1 MNKNFRVEII
11 DIGIAV
17 FVMLST
23 IIIVGVI
30 EKNSLQIWD
39 HYATMQPPTSTL
51 TWLRWGLGDISEAQF
66 YKSELA
72 SFGLFVGAGIAYYFS
87 KMRSKWQGF
96 QLSYGTGLFPWILLS
111 SSLSLILSNIIWGWT
126 LTESNS
132 WQPTFVTFVSL
143 PAATVLM
150 YGRGFKIA
158 MIGAVAGALLV
169 TPSSLI
175 IVNYVSVSLNLPSI
189 IGNVLGMAIGSL
201 IAFIIFK
208 KFNLKCLVKETETIK
223 EEPIEAVK
231 KIEKKEKE
239 EKKIETKDANLFWV
253 VRRTLADF
261 SESQFIANE
270 WAGLGLIMG
279 ALLAIYLNPFSIS
292 YGSGLIGSILISQML
307 AALLAVILWKSKW
320 EKYGWYPTY
329 IPISSVAPVS
339 VLVFDGS
346 LISIILGAFIGACV
360 APPLAAFISK
370 KLPKYQHPYIGNVIS
385 MAITSLLAMGTIH
398 LVS

>member
-1 MNKNFRVEII
+1 MKKNYRIEIV
-11 DIGIAV
+11 IAAL
-17 FVMLST
+17 VMLST
-23 IIIVGVI
+23 IIIVGVV
-30 EKNSLQIWD
+30 EKYSLQIWD
-39 HYATMQPPTSTL
+39 NYATMQPPTSTL
-51 TWLRWGLGDISEAQF
+51 TWLRWGLGDVSEAQF

-72 SFGLFVGAGIAYYFS
+72 SLGLFVGAGIAYYFS
-87 KMRSKWQGF
+87 KMHSKWQGF

-126 LTESNS
+126 LIESNS

-158 MIGAVAGALLV
+158 IIGAVAGALFV

-175 IVNYVSVSLNLPSI
+175 IVNYVCVPLNLPSI

-201 IAFIIFK
+201 IAFILFK
-208 KFNLKCLVKETETIK
+208 KFNLSCLVKQTK
-223 EEPIEAVK
+223 KQEPIE
-231 KIEKKEKE
+231 EEKE
-239 EKKIETKDANLFWV
+239 IEQKEIEPKATNPFWV
-253 VRRTLADF
+253 VRRALADF

-270 WAGLGLIMG
+270 WAGLGLIIG
-279 ALLAIYLNPFSIS
+279 ALLAIYLNPLSIS
-292 YGSGLIGSILISQML
+292 YGSGLIGNILISQML
-307 AALLAVILWKSKW
+307 AALTAVILWKSKW

-339 VLVFDGS
+339 VLVFGGS
-346 LISIILGAFIGACV
+346 LSSIILGAFIGACV

-370 KLPKYQHPYIGNVIS
+370 KLPKYQHPYIGNVVS
-385 MAITSLLAMGTIH
+385 MAITSLLALGTIH

>member
-1 MNKNFRVEII
+1 MI
-11 DIGIAV
+11 DIVIAAL
-17 FVMLST
+17 VMLST
-23 IIIVGVI
+23 IIIVGVV
-30 EKNSLQIWD
+30 EKYSLQIWD
-39 HYATMQPPTSTL
+39 NYATMQPPTSTL
-51 TWLRWGLGDISEAQF
+51 TWLRWGLGDVSEAQF

-72 SFGLFVGAGIAYYFS
+72 SLGLLVGAGIAYYFS

-111 SSLSLILSNIIWGWT
+111 SSLSLILSNIIWRWT
-126 LTESNS
+126 LIESNS

-158 MIGAVAGALLV
+158 IIGAVAGALFV

-175 IVNYVSVSLNLPSI
+175 IVNYVCVPLNLPSI

-201 IAFIIFK
+201 IAFLIFK
-208 KFNLKCLVKETETIK
+208 KFNLSCLVKQTETK
-223 EEPIEAVK
+223 NQEPIE
-231 KIEKKEKE
+231 EEKE
-239 EKKIETKDANLFWV
+239 IEEKEIEPKATHSFWV
-253 VRRTLADF
+253 VRRALADF

-270 WAGLGLIMG
+270 WAGLGLIIG
-279 ALLAIYLNPFSIS
+279 ALLAIYLNPLSIS
-292 YGSGLIGSILISQML
+292 YGSGLIGNILISQML
-307 AALLAVILWKSKW
+307 AALTAVILWKSKW

-339 VLVFDGS
+339 VLVFGGS
-346 LISIILGAFIGACV
+346 LSSIILGAFIGACV

-370 KLPKYQHPYIGNVIS
+370 KLPKYQHPYIGNVVS
-385 MAITSLLAMGTIH
+385 MAITSLLALGTIH

>member
-1 MNKNFRVEII
+1 MI
-11 DIGIAV
+11 DIVIAAL
-17 FVMLST
+17 VMLST
-23 IIIVGVI
+23 IIIVGVV
-30 EKNSLQIWD
+30 EKYSLQIWD
-39 HYATMQPPTSTL
+39 NYATMQPPTSTL
-51 TWLRWGLGDISEAQF
+51 TWLRWGLGDVSEAQF

-72 SFGLFVGAGIAYYFS
+72 SLGLFVGAGIAYYFS

-126 LTESNS
+126 LIESNS

-158 MIGAVAGALLV
+158 IIGAVAGALFV

-175 IVNYVSVSLNLPSI
+175 IVNYVCVPLNLPSI

-201 IAFIIFK
+201 IAFLIFK
-208 KFNLKCLVKETETIK
+208 KFNLSCLGKQTETK
-223 EEPIEAVK
+223 KQEPIE
-231 KIEKKEKE
+231 EEKE
-239 EKKIETKDANLFWV
+239 IEPKATNPFWV
-253 VRRTLADF
+253 VRRALADF

-270 WAGLGLIMG
+270 WAGLGLIIG
-279 ALLAIYLNPFSIS
+279 ALLAIYLNPLSIS
-292 YGSGLIGSILISQML
+292 YGSGLIGNILISQML
-307 AALLAVILWKSKW
+307 AALTAVILWKSKW

-339 VLVFDGS
+339 VLVFGGS
-346 LISIILGAFIGACV
+346 LSSIILGAFIGACV
-360 APPLAAFISK
+360 APPLAAFISN
-370 KLPKYQHPYIGNVIS
+370 KLPKYQHPYIGNVVS
-385 MAITSLLAMGTIH
+385 MAITSLLALGTIH

>member
-1 MNKNFRVEII
+1 MI
-11 DIGIAV
+11 DIVIAAL
-17 FVMLST
+17 VMLST
-23 IIIVGVI
+23 IIIVGVV
-30 EKNSLQIWD
+30 EKSSLQIWD
-39 HYATMQPPTSTL
+39 NYATMQPPTSTL
-51 TWLRWGLGDISEAQF
+51 TWLRWGLGDVSEAQF

-72 SFGLFVGAGIAYYFS
+72 SLGLLVGAGIAYYFS

-126 LTESNS
+126 LIESNS

-158 MIGAVAGALLV
+158 IIGAVAGALFV

-175 IVNYVSVSLNLPSI
+175 IVNYVCVPLNLPSI

-201 IAFIIFK
+201 IAFILFK
-208 KFNLKCLVKETETIK
+208 KFNLSCLVKQTK
-223 EEPIEAVK
+223 KQEPIE
-231 KIEKKEKE
+231 EEKE
-239 EKKIETKDANLFWV
+239 IEPKATNPFWV
-253 VRRTLADF
+253 VRRALADF

-270 WAGLGLIMG
+270 WAGLGLIIG
-279 ALLAIYLNPFSIS
+279 ALLAIYLNPLSIS
-292 YGSGLIGSILISQML
+292 YGSGLIGNILISQML
-307 AALLAVILWKSKW
+307 AALTAVILWKSKW

-339 VLVFDGS
+339 VLVFGGS
-346 LISIILGAFIGACV
+346 LSSIILGAFIGACV

-370 KLPKYQHPYIGNVIS
+370 KLPKYQHPYIGNVVS
-385 MAITSLLAMGTIH
+385 MAITSLLALGTIH

>member
-1 MNKNFRVEII
+1 MKKNYRIEIV
-11 DIGIAV
+11 IAAL
-17 FVMLST
+17 VMLST
-23 IIIVGVI
+23 IIIVGVV
-30 EKNSLQIWD
+30 EKYSLQIWD
-39 HYATMQPPTSTL
+39 NYATMQPPTSTL
-51 TWLRWGLGDISEAQF
+51 TWLRWGLGDVSEAQF

-72 SFGLFVGAGIAYYFS
+72 SLGLFVGAGIAYYFS

-126 LTESNS
+126 LIESNS

-158 MIGAVAGALLV
+158 IIGAVAGALFV

-175 IVNYVSVSLNLPSI
+175 IVNYVCVPLNLPSI

-201 IAFIIFK
+201 IAFILFK
-208 KFNLKCLVKETETIK
+208 KFNLSCLVKQTK
-223 EEPIEAVK
+223 KQEPIE
-231 KIEKKEKE
+231 EEKE
-239 EKKIETKDANLFWV
+239 IEEKEIEPKATHSFWV
-253 VRRTLADF
+253 VRRALADF

-270 WAGLGLIMG
+270 WAGLGLIIG
-279 ALLAIYLNPFSIS
+279 ALLAIYLNPLSIS
-292 YGSGLIGSILISQML
+292 YGSGLIGNILISQML
-307 AALLAVILWKSKW
+307 AALTAVILWKSKW

-339 VLVFDGS
+339 VLVFGGS
-346 LISIILGAFIGACV
+346 LSSIILGAFIGACV

-370 KLPKYQHPYIGNVIS
+370 KLPKYQHPYIGNVVS
-385 MAITSLLAMGTIH
+385 MAITSLLALGTIH

>member
-1 MNKNFRVEII
+1 MKKNYRIEMI
-11 DIGIAV
+11 DIVIAAL
-17 FVMLST
+17 VMLST
-23 IIIVGVI
+23 IIIVGVV
-30 EKNSLQIWD
+30 EKYSLQIWD
-39 HYATMQPPTSTL
+39 NYATMQPPTSTL
-51 TWLRWGLGDISEAQF
+51 TWLRWGLGDVSEAQF

-72 SFGLFVGAGIAYYFS
+72 SLGLFVGAGIAYYFS

-126 LTESNS
+126 LIESNS

-158 MIGAVAGALLV
+158 IIGAVAGALFV

-175 IVNYVSVSLNLPSI
+175 IVNYVCVPLNLPSI

-201 IAFIIFK
+201 IAFILFK
-208 KFNLKCLVKETETIK
+208 KFNLSCLVKQTK
-223 EEPIEAVK
+223 KQEPIE
-231 KIEKKEKE
+231 EEKE
-239 EKKIETKDANLFWV
+239 IEEKEIEPKATNPFWV
-253 VRRTLADF
+253 VRRALADF

-270 WAGLGLIMG
+270 WAGLGLIIG
-279 ALLAIYLNPFSIS
+279 ALLAIYLNPLSIS
-292 YGSGLIGSILISQML
+292 YGSGLIGNILISQML
-307 AALLAVILWKSKW
+307 AALTAVILWKSKW

-339 VLVFDGS
+339 VLVFGGS
-346 LISIILGAFIGACV
+346 LSSIILGAFIGACV

-370 KLPKYQHPYIGNVIS
+370 KLPKYQHPYIGNVVS
-385 MAITSLLAMGTIH
+385 MAITSLLALGTIH

>member
-1 MNKNFRVEII
+1 MKKNYRIEMI
-11 DIGIAV
+11 DIVIAAL
-17 FVMLST
+17 VMLST
-23 IIIVGVI
+23 IIIVGVV
-30 EKNSLQIWD
+30 EKYSLQIWD
-39 HYATMQPPTSTL
+39 NYATMQPPTSTL
-51 TWLRWGLGDISEAQF
+51 TWLRWGLGDVSEAQF

-72 SFGLFVGAGIAYYFS
+72 SLGLFVGAGIAYYFS

-126 LTESNS
+126 LIESNS

-158 MIGAVAGALLV
+158 IIGAVAGALFV

-175 IVNYVSVSLNLPSI
+175 IVNYVCVPLNLPSI

-201 IAFIIFK
+201 IAFLIFK
-208 KFNLKCLVKETETIK
+208 KFNLSCLVKQTETK
-223 EEPIEAVK
+223 KQEPIE
-231 KIEKKEKE
+231 EEKE
-239 EKKIETKDANLFWV
+239 IEPKATHSFWV
-253 VRRTLADF
+253 VRRALADF

-270 WAGLGLIMG
+270 WAGLGLIIG
-279 ALLAIYLNPFSIS
+279 ALLAIYLNPLSIS
-292 YGSGLIGSILISQML
+292 YGSGLIGNILISQML
-307 AALLAVILWKSKW
+307 AALTAVILWKSKW

-339 VLVFDGS
+339 VLVFGGS
-346 LISIILGAFIGACV
+346 LSSIILGAFIGACV

-370 KLPKYQHPYIGNVIS
+370 KLPKYQHPYIGNVVS
-385 MAITSLLAMGTIH
+385 MAITSLLALGTIH

>member
-1 MNKNFRVEII
+1 MI
-11 DIGIAV
+11 DIVIAAL
-17 FVMLST
+17 VMLST
-23 IIIVGVI
+23 IIIVGVV
-30 EKNSLQIWD
+30 EKYSLQIWD
-39 HYATMQPPTSTL
+39 NYATMQPPTSTL
-51 TWLRWGLGDISEAQF
+51 TWLRWGLGDVSEAQF

-72 SFGLFVGAGIAYYFS
+72 SLGLFVGAGIAYYFS

-126 LTESNS
+126 LIESNS

-158 MIGAVAGALLV
+158 IIGTVAGALFV

-175 IVNYVSVSLNLPSI
+175 IVNYVCVPLNLPSI

-201 IAFIIFK
+201 IAFLIFK
-208 KFNLKCLVKETETIK
+208 KFNLSCLVKQTETK
-223 EEPIEAVK
+223 KQEPIE
-231 KIEKKEKE
+231 EEKE
-239 EKKIETKDANLFWV
+239 IEPKATNPFWV
-253 VRRTLADF
+253 VRRALADF

-270 WAGLGLIMG
+270 WAGLGLIIG
-279 ALLAIYLNPFSIS
+279 ALLAIYLNPLSIS
-292 YGSGLIGSILISQML
+292 YGSGLIGNILISQML
-307 AALLAVILWKSKW
+307 AALTAVILWKSKW

-339 VLVFDGS
+339 VLVFGGS
-346 LISIILGAFIGACV
+346 LSSIILGAFIGACV

-370 KLPKYQHPYIGNVIS
+370 KLPKYQHPYIGNVVS
-385 MAITSLLAMGTIH
+385 MAITSLLALGTIH

>member
-1 MNKNFRVEII
+1 MKKNYRIEMI
-11 DIGIAV
+11 DIVIAAL
-17 FVMLST
+17 VMLST
-23 IIIVGVI
+23 IIIVGVV
-30 EKNSLQIWD
+30 EKSSLQIWD
-39 HYATMQPPTSTL
+39 NYATMQPPTSTL
-51 TWLRWGLGDISEAQF
+51 TWLRWGLGDVSEAQF

-72 SFGLFVGAGIAYYFS
+72 SLGLLVGAGIAYYFS

-126 LTESNS
+126 LIESNS

-158 MIGAVAGALLV
+158 IIGAVAGALFV

-175 IVNYVSVSLNLPSI
+175 IVNYVCVPLNLPSI

-201 IAFIIFK
+201 IAFLIFK
-208 KFNLKCLVKETETIK
+208 KFNLSCLVKQTKKQESI
-223 EEPIEAVK
+223 EE
-231 KIEKKEKE
+231 EKE
-239 EKKIETKDANLFWV
+239 IEEKEIEPKATHSFWV
-253 VRRTLADF
+253 VRRALADF

-270 WAGLGLIMG
+270 WAGLGLIIG
-279 ALLAIYLNPFSIS
+279 ALLAIYLNPLSIS
-292 YGSGLIGSILISQML
+292 YGSGLIGNILISQML
-307 AALLAVILWKSKW
+307 AALTAVILWKSKW

-339 VLVFDGS
+339 VLVFGGS
-346 LISIILGAFIGACV
+346 LSSIILGAFIGACV
-360 APPLAAFISK
+360 APPLAAFISN
-370 KLPKYQHPYIGNVIS
+370 KLPKYQHPYIGNVVS
-385 MAITSLLAMGTIH
+385 MAITSLLALGTIH
-398 LVS
+398 LVF

>member
-1 MNKNFRVEII
+1 MI
-11 DIGIAV
+11 DIVIAAL
-17 FVMLST
+17 VMLST
-23 IIIVGVI
+23 IIIVGVV
-30 EKNSLQIWD
+30 EKYSLQIWD
-39 HYATMQPPTSTL
+39 NYATMQPPTSTL
-51 TWLRWGLGDISEAQF
+51 TWLRWGLGDVSEAQF

-72 SFGLFVGAGIAYYFS
+72 SLGLFVGAGIAYYFS

-126 LTESNS
+126 LIESNS

-158 MIGAVAGALLV
+158 IIGAVAGALFV

-175 IVNYVSVSLNLPSI
+175 IVNYVCVPLNLPSI

-201 IAFIIFK
+201 IAFLIFK
-208 KFNLKCLVKETETIK
+208 KFNLSCLVKQTETK
-223 EEPIEAVK
+223 KQEPIE
-231 KIEKKEKE
+231 EEKE
-239 EKKIETKDANLFWV
+239 IEPKATNPFWV
-253 VRRTLADF
+253 VRRALADF

-270 WAGLGLIMG
+270 WAGLGLIIG
-279 ALLAIYLNPFSIS
+279 ALLAIYLNPLSIS
-292 YGSGLIGSILISQML
+292 YGSGLIGNILISQML
-307 AALLAVILWKSKW
+307 AALTAVILWKSKW

-339 VLVFDGS
+339 VLVFGGS
-346 LISIILGAFIGACV
+346 LSSIILGAFIGACV

-370 KLPKYQHPYIGNVIS
+370 KLPKYQHPYIGNVVS
-385 MAITSLLAMGTIH
+385 MAITSLLALGTIH

>member
-1 MNKNFRVEII
+1 MKKNYRIEMI
-11 DIGIAV
+11 DIVIAAL
-17 FVMLST
+17 VMLST
-23 IIIVGVI
+23 IIIVGVV
-30 EKNSLQIWD
+30 EKYSLQIWD
-39 HYATMQPPTSTL
+39 NYATMQPPTSTL
-51 TWLRWGLGDISEAQF
+51 TWLRWGLGDVSEAQF

-72 SFGLFVGAGIAYYFS
+72 SLGLFVGAGIAYYFS

-126 LTESNS
+126 LIESNS

-158 MIGAVAGALLV
+158 IIGAVAGALFV

-175 IVNYVSVSLNLPSI
+175 IVNYVCVPLNLPSI

-201 IAFIIFK
+201 IAFLIFK
-208 KFNLKCLVKETETIK
+208 KFNLSCLVKQTETK
-223 EEPIEAVK
+223 KQEPIE
-231 KIEKKEKE
+231 EEKE
-239 EKKIETKDANLFWV
+239 IEPKATNPFWV
-253 VRRTLADF
+253 VRRALADF

-270 WAGLGLIMG
+270 WAGLGLIIG
-279 ALLAIYLNPFSIS
+279 ALLAIYLNPLSIS
-292 YGSGLIGSILISQML
+292 YGSGLIGNILISQML
-307 AALLAVILWKSKW
+307 AALTAVILWKSKW

-339 VLVFDGS
+339 VLVFGGS
-346 LISIILGAFIGACV
+346 LSSIILGAFIGACV

-370 KLPKYQHPYIGNVIS
+370 KLPKYQHPYIGNVVS
-385 MAITSLLAMGTIH
+385 MAITSLLALGTIH

>member
-1 MNKNFRVEII
+1 MI
-11 DIGIAV
+11 DIVIAAL
-17 FVMLST
+17 VMLST
-23 IIIVGVI
+23 IIIVGVV
-30 EKNSLQIWD
+30 EKYSLQIWD
-39 HYATMQPPTSTL
+39 NYATMQPPTSTL
-51 TWLRWGLGDISEAQF
+51 TWLRWGLGDVSEAQF

-72 SFGLFVGAGIAYYFS
+72 SLGLLVGAGIAYYFS

-126 LTESNS
+126 LIESNS

-158 MIGAVAGALLV
+158 IIGAVAGALFV

-175 IVNYVSVSLNLPSI
+175 IVNYVCVPLNLPSI

-201 IAFIIFK
+201 IAFILFK
-208 KFNLKCLVKETETIK
+208 KFNLSCLVKQTK
-223 EEPIEAVK
+223 KQEPIE
-231 KIEKKEKE
+231 EEKE
-239 EKKIETKDANLFWV
+239 IEEKEIEPKATNPFWV
-253 VRRTLADF
+253 VRRALADF

-270 WAGLGLIMG
+270 WAGLGLIIG
-279 ALLAIYLNPFSIS
+279 ALLAIYLNPLSIS
-292 YGSGLIGSILISQML
+292 YGSGLIGNILISQML
-307 AALLAVILWKSKW
+307 AALTAVILWKSKW

-339 VLVFDGS
+339 VLVFGGS
-346 LISIILGAFIGACV
+346 LSSIILGAFIGACV

-370 KLPKYQHPYIGNVIS
+370 KLPKYQHPYIGNVVS
-385 MAITSLLAMGTIH
+385 MAITSLLALGTIH

>member
-1 MNKNFRVEII
+1 MKKNYRIEMI
-11 DIGIAV
+11 DIVIAAL
-17 FVMLST
+17 VMLST
-23 IIIVGVI
+23 IIIVGVV
-30 EKNSLQIWD
+30 EKSSLQIWD
-39 HYATMQPPTSTL
+39 NYATMQPPTSTL
-51 TWLRWGLGDISEAQF
+51 TWLRWGLGDVSEAQF
-66 YKSELA
+66 YKSEFA
-72 SFGLFVGAGIAYYFS
+72 SLGLLVGAGIAYYFS

-126 LTESNS
+126 LIESNS

-158 MIGAVAGALLV
+158 IIGAVAGALFV
-169 TPSSLI
+169 TSSSLI
-175 IVNYVSVSLNLPSI
+175 IVNYVCVPLNLPSI

-201 IAFIIFK
+201 IAFILFK
-208 KFNLKCLVKETETIK
+208 KFNLSCLVKQTK
-223 EEPIEAVK
+223 KQEPIE
-231 KIEKKEKE
+231 EEKE
-239 EKKIETKDANLFWV
+239 IEPKATNPFWV
-253 VRRTLADF
+253 VRRALADF

-270 WAGLGLIMG
+270 WAGLGLIIG
-279 ALLAIYLNPFSIS
+279 ALLAIYLNPLSIS
-292 YGSGLIGSILISQML
+292 YGSGLIGNILISQML
-307 AALLAVILWKSKW
+307 AALMAVILWKSKW

-339 VLVFDGS
+339 VLVFGGS
-346 LISIILGAFIGACV
+346 LSSIILGAFIGACV

-370 KLPKYQHPYIGNVIS
+370 KLPKYQHPYIGNVVS
-385 MAITSLLAMGTIH
+385 MAITSLLALGTIH

>member
-1 MNKNFRVEII
+1 MI
-11 DIGIAV
+11 DIVIAAL
-17 FVMLST
+17 VMLST
-23 IIIVGVI
+23 IIIVGVV
-30 EKNSLQIWD
+30 EKYSLQIWD
-39 HYATMQPPTSTL
+39 NYATMQPPTSTL
-51 TWLRWGLGDISEAQF
+51 TWLRWGLGDVSEAQF

-72 SFGLFVGAGIAYYFS
+72 SLGLFVGAGIAYYFS

-126 LTESNS
+126 LIESNS

-158 MIGAVAGALLV
+158 IIGAVAGALFV

-175 IVNYVSVSLNLPSI
+175 IVNYVCIPLNLPSI

-201 IAFIIFK
+201 IAFILFK
-208 KFNLKCLVKETETIK
+208 KFNLSCLVKQTK
-223 EEPIEAVK
+223 KQEPIE
-231 KIEKKEKE
+231 EEKE
-239 EKKIETKDANLFWV
+239 IEQKEIEPKATNPFWV
-253 VRRTLADF
+253 VRRALADF

-270 WAGLGLIMG
+270 WAGLGLIIG
-279 ALLAIYLNPFSIS
+279 ALLAIYLNPLSIS
-292 YGSGLIGSILISQML
+292 YGSGLIGNILISQML
-307 AALLAVILWKSKW
+307 AALTAVILWKSKW

-339 VLVFDGS
+339 VLVFGGS
-346 LISIILGAFIGACV
+346 LSSIILGAFIGACV

-370 KLPKYQHPYIGNVIS
+370 KLPKYQHPYIGNVVS
-385 MAITSLLAMGTIH
+385 MAITSLLALGTIH

>member
-1 MNKNFRVEII
+1 MI
-11 DIGIAV
+11 DIVIAAL
-17 FVMLST
+17 VMLST
-23 IIIVGVI
+23 IIIVGVV
-30 EKNSLQIWD
+30 EKYSLQIWD
-39 HYATMQPPTSTL
+39 NYATMQPPTSTL
-51 TWLRWGLGDISEAQF
+51 TWLRWGLGDVSEAQF

-72 SFGLFVGAGIAYYFS
+72 SLGLFVGAGIAYYFS

-126 LTESNS
+126 LIESNS

-158 MIGAVAGALLV
+158 IIGAVAGALFV

-175 IVNYVSVSLNLPSI
+175 IVNYVCVPLNLPSI

-201 IAFIIFK
+201 IAFILFK
-208 KFNLKCLVKETETIK
+208 KFNLSCLVKQTK
-223 EEPIEAVK
+223 KQEPIE
-231 KIEKKEKE
+231 EEKE
-239 EKKIETKDANLFWV
+239 IEQKEIEPKATNPFWV
-253 VRRTLADF
+253 VRRALADF

-270 WAGLGLIMG
+270 WAGLGLIIG
-279 ALLAIYLNPFSIS
+279 ALLAIYLNPLSIS
-292 YGSGLIGSILISQML
+292 YGSGLIGNILISQML
-307 AALLAVILWKSKW
+307 AALTAVILWKSKW

-339 VLVFDGS
+339 VLVFGGS
-346 LISIILGAFIGACV
+346 LSSIILGAFIGACV

-370 KLPKYQHPYIGNVIS
+370 KLPKYQHPYIGNVVS
-385 MAITSLLAMGTIH
+385 MAITSLLALGTIH

>member
-1 MNKNFRVEII
+1 MYEEGSMKNYQGI
-11 DIGIAV
+11 DIVLAV
-17 FVMLST
+17 LMMLST
-23 IIIVGVI
+23 IIIVGWI
-30 EKNSLQIWD
+30 ERSSIQVWD
-39 HYATMQPPTSTL
+39 NYLTMQPPTSAL

-72 SFGLFVGAGIAYYFS
+72 SLGLLMGSVIAYFFS
-87 KMRSKWQGF
+87 KFSSKWQGF
-96 QLSYGTGLFPWILLS
+96 KLSYGTGLFPWILFS

-126 LTESNS
+126 IIESNS

-158 MIGAVAGALLV
+158 MIGAVAGALFV

-175 IVNYVSVSLNLPSI
+175 IVNYVCIPLNLPSI

-201 IAFIIFK
+201 IGFIIFK
-208 KFNLKCLVKETETIK
+208 KFNLSCLVQETETK
-223 EEPIEAVK
+223 KQEPIEEE
-231 KIEKKEKE
+231 KIER
-239 EKKIETKDANLFWV
+239 KDTNPFWV
-253 VRRTLADF
+253 VRRALADF

-270 WAGLGLIMG
+270 WAGLGLIIG
-279 ALLAIYLNPFSIS
+279 ALLAIYLNPLSIA
-292 YGSGLIGSILISQML
+292 YGSGLIGNILISQML
-307 AALLAVILWKSKW
+307 AALTAVILWKSKW

-339 VLVFDGS
+339 VLVFGGS
-346 LISIILGAFIGACV
+346 LSSIILGAFIGACV

-385 MAITSLLAMGTIH
+385 MAITSLLALGTIH

>member
-1 MNKNFRVEII
+1 MI
-11 DIGIAV
+11 DIVIAAL
-17 FVMLST
+17 VMLST
-23 IIIVGVI
+23 IIIVGVV
-30 EKNSLQIWD
+30 EKSSLQIWD
-39 HYATMQPPTSTL
+39 NYATMQPPTSTL
-51 TWLRWGLGDISEAQF
+51 TWLRWGLGDVSEAQF
-66 YKSELA
+66 YKSEFA
-72 SFGLFVGAGIAYYFS
+72 SLGLLVGAGIAYYFS

-126 LTESNS
+126 LIESNS

-158 MIGAVAGALLV
+158 IIGAVAGALFV
-169 TPSSLI
+169 TSSSLI
-175 IVNYVSVSLNLPSI
+175 IVNYVCVPLNLPSI

-201 IAFIIFK
+201 IAFILFK
-208 KFNLKCLVKETETIK
+208 KFNLSCLVKQTK
-223 EEPIEAVK
+223 KQEPIE
-231 KIEKKEKE
+231 EEKE
-239 EKKIETKDANLFWV
+239 IEPKATNPFWV
-253 VRRTLADF
+253 VRRALADF

-270 WAGLGLIMG
+270 WAGLGLIIG
-279 ALLAIYLNPFSIS
+279 ALLAIYLNPLSIS
-292 YGSGLIGSILISQML
+292 YGSGLIGNILISQML
-307 AALLAVILWKSKW
+307 AALMAVILWKSKW

-339 VLVFDGS
+339 VLVFGGS
-346 LISIILGAFIGACV
+346 LSSIILGAFIGACV

-370 KLPKYQHPYIGNVIS
+370 KLPKYQHPYIGNVVS
-385 MAITSLLAMGTIH
+385 MAITSLLALGTIH

>member
-1 MNKNFRVEII
+1 MKKNYRIEIV
-11 DIGIAV
+11 IAAL
-17 FVMLST
+17 VMLST
-23 IIIVGVI
+23 IIIVGVV
-30 EKNSLQIWD
+30 EKYSLQIWD
-39 HYATMQPPTSTL
+39 NYATMQPPTSTL
-51 TWLRWGLGDISEAQF
+51 TWLRWGLGDVSEAQF

-72 SFGLFVGAGIAYYFS
+72 SLGLFVGAGIAYYFS

-126 LTESNS
+126 LIESNS

-158 MIGAVAGALLV
+158 IIGAVAGALFV

-175 IVNYVSVSLNLPSI
+175 IVNYVCVPLNLPSI

-201 IAFIIFK
+201 IAFILFK
-208 KFNLKCLVKETETIK
+208 KFNLSCLVKQTK
-223 EEPIEAVK
+223 KQEPIE
-231 KIEKKEKE
+231 EEKE
-239 EKKIETKDANLFWV
+239 IEQKEIEPKATNPFWV
-253 VRRTLADF
+253 VRRALADF

-270 WAGLGLIMG
+270 WAGLGLIIG
-279 ALLAIYLNPFSIS
+279 ALLAIYLNPLSIS
-292 YGSGLIGSILISQML
+292 YGSGLIGNILISQML
-307 AALLAVILWKSKW
+307 AALTAVILWKSKW

-339 VLVFDGS
+339 VLVFGGS
-346 LISIILGAFIGACV
+346 LSSIILGAFIGACV

-370 KLPKYQHPYIGNVIS
+370 KLPKYQHPYIGNVVS
-385 MAITSLLAMGTIH
+385 MAITSLLALGTIH